1 VKYKN
6 KETKLID
13 TGNKSVVA
21 RGRKGVRAEMSK
33 DVKRYKF
40 LVIKKNKSW
49 RWTPHSVLC
58 I

>member
-1 VKYKN
+1 MKYKN

-13 TGNKSVVA
+13 TENKLVVA

-49 RWTPHSVLC
+49 RWTPH
-58 I
+58 